1 MKDKKLSQVVG
12 LVFIAVVLAGLF
24 NPGGVAVHVVV
35 AIIWLLNIITGALAA
50 CSALVLFAE
59 GEARQKLKNT
69 LRKFFVAGNSRAADR
84 ICGWVIKLLIVMT
97 LAFSGW
103 IITLVFYLLA
113 VVVFNLLRGELAE
126 PVAS

>member
-1 MKDKKLSQVVG
+1 MKDKKLSQVMG
-12 LVFIAVVLAGLF
+12 LVFIAVLLAGLF

-35 AIIWLLNIITGALAA
+35 AIIWLLNIITGVLAA

-59 GEARQKLKNT
+59 GEARQKLKDT
-69 LRKFFVAGNSRAADR
+69 LRKFCLSGDVTAADR
-84 ICGWVIKLLIVMT
+84 VCGWVIKLLIVLT

-103 IITLVFYLLA
+103 VITLVFYLLA

-126 PVAS
+126 PAPL